1 MKKTLL
7 IFALL
12 LATIACREQD
22 SICVTMTEAGTL
34 ASKLPADQAAR
45 FDVLRL
51 KVVGPINSTDIGYI
65 RAMAGNSVKGEATEG
80 SLRVL
85 DLSEAKIVK
94 GGNVY
99 WTDPADSYETSFIL
113 RDNTIGYDM
122 FRECKSQRTV
132 VLPEG
137 ITKICD
143 GAFTRCSHLSS
154 VNVQSTVTQIGEGYR
169 YCTSLMHHASD

>member
-1 MKKTLL
+1 
-7 IFALL
+7 
-12 LATIACREQD
+12 
-22 SICVTMTEAGTL
+22 MTEAGTL

-51 KVVGPINSTDIGYI
+51 KVIGPINSTNIGYI

-132 VLPEG
+132 VRPEG

-143 GAFTRCSHLSS
+143 GAFTRCTHLSS
-154 VNVQSTVTQIGEGYR
+154 VNVPSTVTQIGEGFR